1 MKEPSFAQQ
10 CLDILKQDDVK
21 KELRLLSRPVID
33 FVLGEINPFIYFII
47 IILALI
53 FVMDLAIL
61 LFIFFNCRINQ
72 SNRIISNL

>member
-53 FVMDLAIL
+53 FVMNLAIL
-61 LFIFFNCRINQ
+61 LFIFFNFRINQ
-72 SNRIISNL
+72 SNRIIS